1 MTDDFSKKTGAI
13 AEQLS
18 RRGQRLATA
27 ESCTGGWVAK
37 VCTDRAGS
45 SAWFDSGFVTY
56 NNAAKQDLLNVSA
69 NTLDRYGAVSAP
81 TVQEMAAGA
90 LAHSHAE
97 WALAISGIAGPG
109 GGSPEKPVGTVW
121 LAWAGPGGWQQVRQ
135 FQFEGDRDAVRR
147 QAVDAAL
154 DGLLEQLIAT
164 EKTARRLFLALWPSA
179 PVQAQLAA
187 AAARWTHHPVPIG
200 NMHMTLVFL
209 GDCTESQIQCYV
221 EAVSSIQCE
230 SFELQLDCLGGLPRR
245 GIRWLGC
252 KRVPEALPAL
262 VRDLKMVLRSCGF
275 ETDERAFVPH
285 VTLSRK
291 ERKQAPETD
300 IEPVS
305 WPVTDFALVESK
317 PCADGVQYAV
327 LQHWEMQKT
336 G

>member
-1 MTDDFSKKTGAI
+1 MTDDFSKKIEGI

-18 RRGQRLATA
+18 RRNQRLATA

-45 SAWFDSGFVTY
+45 SEWFDCGFVTY
-56 NNAAKQDLLNVSA
+56 NNAAKQDLLSVSA
-69 NTLDRYGAVSAP
+69 GTLDRYGAVSAP

-121 LAWAGPGGWQQVRQ
+121 LAWAGPENWQQVRE
-135 FQFEGDRDAVRR
+135 FHFAGDRDAVRR

-154 DGLLEQLIAT
+154 DGLLDQLIAT
-164 EKTARRLFLALWPSA
+164 KKKTRRLFFALWPSA
-179 PVQAQLAA
+179 SVQAQLAA
-187 AAARWTHHPVPIG
+187 AARRWTHHPVPTD
-200 NMHMTLVFL
+200 NLHMTLEFL
-209 GDCTESQIQCYV
+209 GDCTEAEIQCYT
-221 EAVSSIQCE
+221 EAVSDIQCE
-230 SFELQLDCLGGLPRR
+230 PFELQLDCLGGWPRR

-252 KRVPEALPAL
+252 SHIPEALPAL
-262 VRDLKMVLRSCGF
+262 VRDLQTVLRPCGLKP
-275 ETDERAFVPH
+275 DERTFVPH

-291 ERKQAPETD
+291 ERNPPLETD
-300 IEPVS
+300 VEPIF
-305 WPVTDFALVESK
+305 WPVTDFVLVESK
-317 PCADGVQYAV
+317 PCIDGVQYAV
-327 LQHWEMQKT
+327 LQRWAVQNI